1 MFLLCFQSNVDCVYS
16 SLSPEVRVMLG
27 LHEEVARIYIK
38 DRRVADEISNDV
50 AQFLNLSLVECHA
63 KLEKFNK
70 KLKWICAK

>member
-1 MFLLCFQSNVDCVYS
+1 
-16 SLSPEVRVMLG
+16 MLG

-70 KLKWICAK
+70 KLKWICAKYSEMARRIRQRLEHKG